1 MPRIVSPL
9 VPAAWTKWLNIV
21 FDLNGVLC
29 HSAMKLYGE
38 KMNPYQVEDNV
49 LCHRRPTIVGPKA
62 VFARPNVGE
71 FLREVSEIAHRV
83 VVWTTILKHNAEG
96 ITGHLF
102 NGCRPPYNIL
112 SQEQCTKIEVSRG
125 KFFHLNVQMHCLKD
139 LNDVLFHNPSGD
151 TSFTPNNTILI
162 DDSPNKSVCNENGN
176 AIFPV
181 SWSRTS
187 QRDDGLL
194 GEILPWLRRL
204 HSQCQ
209 TGQLRQY
216 VNDNRIGINPLNA
229 DDYDM
234 RRIVEGMIESAHVM
248 GFKYELRGIGLV
260 VEPTRRSRRESR
272 S

>member
-1 MPRIVSPL
+1 M
-9 VPAAWTKWLNIV
+9 
-21 FDLNGVLC
+21 
-29 HSAMKLYGE
+29 
-38 KMNPYQVEDNV
+38 
-49 LCHRRPTIVGPKA
+49 
-62 VFARPNVGE
+62 
-71 FLREVSEIAHRV
+71 
-83 VVWTTILKHNAEG
+83 
-96 ITGHLF
+96 
-102 NGCRPPYNIL
+102 
-112 SQEQCTKIEVSRG
+112 SRG
-125 KFFHLNVQMHCLKD
+125 KFFHLNVQLHCLKD
-139 LNDVLFHNPSGD
+139 LNDILFHNPSGD
-151 TSFTPNNTILI
+151 TSFTPDNTILI

-187 QRDDGLL
+187 RRDDGLL

-234 RRIVEGMIESAHVM
+234 RRIVEEMTESAHVM